1 MTPPS
6 YNHFLSSPN
15 TSPHTQLPYYFD
27 GGRGENIIFWRVQNR
42 MDKGRLTTLISDL
55 GLILVAIA
63 TMLGIRLDPNLA
75 TAIVSAVILIIIA
88 LLDIYHPEY
97 KDLIDI
103 DDSEELDGE
112 E

>member
-1 MTPPS
+1 LES
-6 YNHFLSSPN
+6 AELN
-15 TSPHTQLPYYFD
+15 
-27 GGRGENIIFWRVQNR
+27 
-42 MDKGRLTTLISDL
+42 KGRLTTLISDL

-63 TMLGIRLDPNLA
+63 TMLGISLDPNLA

>member
-1 MTPPS
+1 M
-6 YNHFLSSPN
+6 
-15 TSPHTQLPYYFD
+15 
-27 GGRGENIIFWRVQNR
+27 GGEGELIFWRVQKR

-63 TMLGIRLDPNLA
+63 TMLGISLDTNLA
-75 TAIVSAVILIIIA
+75 TAIVSAAILIIIA

>member
-1 MTPPS
+1 
-6 YNHFLSSPN
+6 
-15 TSPHTQLPYYFD
+15 
-27 GGRGENIIFWRVQNR
+27 

-63 TMLGIRLDPNLA
+63 TLLGIKLDPNLA
-75 TAIVSAVILIIIA
+75 TAIVSAAILIIIA

-97 KDLIDI
+97 KDIIDNI

>member
-1 MTPPS
+1 M
-6 YNHFLSSPN
+6 
-15 TSPHTQLPYYFD
+15 
-27 GGRGENIIFWRVQNR
+27 GGEGELIFGECR

-63 TMLGIRLDPNLA
+63 TLLGISLDPNLA
-75 TAIVSAVILIIIA
+75 TAIVSAVVLIIIA
-88 LLDIYHPEY
+88 LLDVYHPEY
-97 KDLIDI
+97 KDIIDNI